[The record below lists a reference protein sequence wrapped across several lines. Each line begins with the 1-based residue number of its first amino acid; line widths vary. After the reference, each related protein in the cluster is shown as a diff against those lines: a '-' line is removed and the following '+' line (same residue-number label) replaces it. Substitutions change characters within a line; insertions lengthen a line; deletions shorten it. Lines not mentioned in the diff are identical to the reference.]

1 MRKIKVKK
9 PGLRILKTVFT
20 VAICMIISK
29 LTKGMLNPYDM
40 GVIAVLAI
48 QSDVAESL
56 TEVRKRL
63 GSTIIGGL
71 IGTIFMSMLYIFN
84 IEWLDALLVPLGIF
98 LILYFCSKLI
108 NKNEYILI
116 ACYVFLQITLVEIA
130 TVGWIYPLRIMLNTL
145 VASVVAMLVN
155 LYTPREKK
163 KITYYREK

>member
-9 PGLRILKTVFT
+9 PGLRILKTVFS

-29 LTKGMLNPYDM
+29 ITKGFLNPYHM

-63 GSTIIGGL
+63 GSTVIGGI
-71 IGTIFMSMLYIFN
+71 IGTIFLSVLFVSK
-84 IEWLDALLVPLGIF
+84 IEWLDLILIPLGIF

-116 ACYVFLQITLVEIA
+116 ACYIFLQITLVEIQE
-130 TVGWIYPLRIMLNTL
+130 VGWMYPIIVMLNTL

-163 KITYYREK
+163 RVTLYKEK